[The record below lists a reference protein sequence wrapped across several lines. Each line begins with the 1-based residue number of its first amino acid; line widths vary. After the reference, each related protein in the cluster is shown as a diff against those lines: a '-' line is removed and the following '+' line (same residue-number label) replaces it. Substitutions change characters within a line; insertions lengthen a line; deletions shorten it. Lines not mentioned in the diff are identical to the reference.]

1 MIETIK
7 FITIVPFTEN
17 VIFPTLIS
25 IIFILG
31 LMLNLK
37 KHMKMFKEYNDN
49 RNNLIYD
56 DWSEPKSFNSVPGIL
71 MSIGIIG
78 TFYLI
83 YASLS
88 HFEIDKID
96 EVSKIITHSIAP
108 AFSVSAF
115 GIFASILY
123 VIFEGIMVLS
133 PYSRRMDKLKL
144 NEDTITYVN
153 IATKQL
159 LTSQKILSATKK
171 QTNTFQSLASFS
183 DGLNEMSQSMLKFGE
198 IAKTLED
205 TLNPKVLGE
214 VISSALMK
222 EMTPILQNI
231 QNINENV
238 NENSRKI
245 KQFLEEDLKN
255 DVIQP
260 LLESVKSTDNSMQ
273 EMKAVLGETSDVMNK
288 TSLGIEKI
296 SDNLII
302 LEKSQTDF
310 VINLDK
316 VLDKQRNEFEKT
328 TEVITNTYTSLT
340 NVVSEQIYKFNE
352 NSKDITD
359 SFSGLSIEM
368 KEFLI
373 GYKNDYKELLTNQE
387 QAIRETSEKAVE
399 ILNKSGE
406 VAANTIIDA
415 SNKLQSTLDGVD
427 TSLVKTSETIT
438 EKLTE
443 FKNSYTD
450 TLKLFLD
457 SQADELNK
465 VFGEHTEKLQ
475 NVVIGFKDTLEND
488 VDNRKILNE
497 DLEKLVKT
505 TNGFVSSTQAM
516 ITTAFDEQQSQ
527 LINFMENNKLM
538 QSNISNIVDNATSIN
553 DNGNTLTKELIDTT
567 ANLSKQFNDNQ
578 IEILEKYQ
586 LNVDEHLK
594 DILNYMAAIIEA
606 SHIDNDK

>member
-56 DWSEPKSFNSVPGIL
+56 DWNEPKSFNSVPGIL

-231 QNINENV
+231 QNI